1 MHPQNAPAG
10 MTTLGASVDTT
21 DLRYALLLGVGAALA
36 AALAVAVAG
45 GAWWLGG
52 RYAQMLLPLQPRTEL
67 TVRVATDEVPR
78 QAFQALVDD
87 VRRVVREGRLGFA
100 GAAPSGNSVEVTI
113 REGVDRQQALAQLR
127 ELAHRPGSKPGAEIE
142 RFTITEAGGAL
153 LRLAPTQA
161 AIDDG
166 VARAHDRTMAVL
178 GRRLDGLGLK
188 PTFTPAGADI
198 IVIQVPLQP
207 DTTRLKEVIVTPG
220 KLEFRLVDR
229 SVSAQEMVTGRA
241 PSDSEMLYQKMDDQ
255 RVPMLVKKEVL
266 VGGADLTDAQAAYDQ
281 RSEPI
286 VNFKFNSN
294 GARKF
299 GRATQENVGRP
310 FAMVFDNEVISAP
323 IVLEPI
329 LGGSGQISGNFTVES
344 ATNLRSCCAPA
355 RCRCRSRSS
364 KSVPL
369 SRDLKRVS

>member
-127 ELAHRPGSKPGAEIE
+127 ELTHRPGSKPGAEIE

-344 ATNLRSCCAPA
+344 ATNLAILLRSGALP
-355 RCRCRSRSS
+355 
-364 KSVPL
+364 VPL
-369 SRDLKRVS
+369 TIIEERTIEP